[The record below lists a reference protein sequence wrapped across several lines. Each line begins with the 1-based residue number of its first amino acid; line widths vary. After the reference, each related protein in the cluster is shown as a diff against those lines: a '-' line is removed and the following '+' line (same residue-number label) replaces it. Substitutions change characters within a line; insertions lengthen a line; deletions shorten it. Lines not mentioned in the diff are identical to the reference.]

1 MRRSKVQKIIEI
13 SSKHIHDKR
22 NDIEAM
28 KQRLPESTTIYLW
41 NEISRACREIRNQK
55 KDIKRSNLKVYY

>member
-41 NEISRACREIRNQK
+41 NEI
-55 KDIKRSNLKVYY
+55 